1 MKFTAKSNGKMNLDF
16 GAKST
21 STNGNGIFDKL
32 KIKNSKDVK
41 NDTFDDDGIKGSLDI
56 DIMSSM
62 EVELSV
68 DEFAELS
75 KYCKENF
82 EMEKDSLRFVYNGA
96 KKFLDDLVNGI
107 KNRGKEIVD
116 AIGDINEEYLI
127 RKAKVREM
135 LKKEVNE
142 KDE

>member
-1 MKFTAKSNGKMNLDF
+1 MKFVVKSSGKSSIIF

-32 KIKNSKDVK
+32 KIRNSKDVK

-62 EVELSV
+62 EVELGV

-116 AIGDINEEYLI
+116 AISDVTEEYI
-127 RKAKVREM
+127 IKEAKLRNV
-135 LKKEVNE
+135 KKEVN
-142 KDE
+142 

>member
-1 MKFTAKSNGKMNLDF
+1 MKFNVKSSGKSSIIF

-21 STNGNGIFDKL
+21 STSGNGIFDKL

-56 DIMSSM
+56 DIMSSI

-68 DEFAELS
+68 DEFEELS
-75 KYCKENF
+75 KFCKENF
-82 EMEKDSLRFVYNGA
+82 EMEKDSFRFIYNGA

-116 AIGDINEEYLI
+116 AISDVTEEYI
-127 RKAKVREM
+127 IKEAKLRNV
-135 LKKEVNE
+135 KKEVNE

>member
-21 STNGNGIFDKL
+21 STSGNGIFDKL

-62 EVELSV
+62 EVELGV
-68 DEFAELS
+68 DEFEELS
-75 KYCKENF
+75 KFCKENF
-82 EMEKDSLRFVYNGA
+82 EMEKDSLRFVYNCA

-116 AIGDINEEYLI
+116 AISDVTEEYI
-127 RKAKVREM
+127 IKEAKLRNV
-135 LKKEVNE
+135 KKEVN
-142 KDE
+142 

>member
-1 MKFTAKSNGKMNLDF
+1 M
-16 GAKST
+16 
-21 STNGNGIFDKL
+21 
-32 KIKNSKDVK
+32 K

-56 DIMSSM
+56 DIMSSI

-68 DEFAELS
+68 DEFEELS
-75 KYCKENF
+75 KFCKENF

-116 AIGDINEEYLI
+116 AISDVTEEYI
-127 RKAKVREM
+127 IKEAKLRNV
-135 LKKEVNE
+135 KKEVN
-142 KDE
+142 

>member
-1 MKFTAKSNGKMNLDF
+1 MNLDF

-32 KIKNSKDVK
+32 KIRNSKDVK

-62 EVELSV
+62 EIELGV

-107 KNRGKEIVD
+107 KNRGKEIID
-116 AIGDINEEYLI
+116 AISDVTEEYI
-127 RKAKVREM
+127 IKEAKLRNV
-135 LKKEVNE
+135 KKEVN
-142 KDE
+142 

>member
-1 MKFTAKSNGKMNLDF
+1 
-16 GAKST
+16 
-21 STNGNGIFDKL
+21 
-32 KIKNSKDVK
+32 
-41 NDTFDDDGIKGSLDI
+41 
-56 DIMSSM
+56 MSSM
-62 EVELSV
+62 EVELGV